1 MTGSNP
7 SVTDY
12 ILEVP
17 GRTTQRC
24 ASRHSGQLAI
34 DLRHVRSRSQKRILE
49 ICFNHGVRHQYRNV
63 PLATAV
69 VLVRAADH
77 SIASLY
83 HRPQIPQYKV
93 VDHVWWTRAVA
104 RRSLK
109 MPRGALPLSSTTIWG
124 RGSHAIHVEFD
135 FGTFTLYGGQLETP
149 VRTKPTN

>member
-93 VDHVWWTRAVA
+93 VDHVRRTRAVA
-104 RRSLK
+104 RPQFKDAEGRVAAVVDNDTGSRLSRYTTSSLISERSPF
-109 MPRGALPLSSTTIWG
+109 MAPA
-124 RGSHAIHVEFD
+124 
-135 FGTFTLYGGQLETP
+135 
-149 VRTKPTN
+149 